1 MTQTATSGH
10 PVVDLY
16 MKNFE
21 DALRAFDCDQAVEIA
36 RELRGHI
43 AEAQAM
49 GKPVDAVL
57 ASIGPAE
64 KLARA
69 YAVELELNPRG
80 AKLKRNIGGIL
91 RVTGILAAASF
102 LTFIVVMLLGT
113 IAVGFVPTG
122 LAVIVFSGVELSGYD
137 VPFLRLGP
145 LQPLG
150 GMAAGV
156 IVTLLGV
163 LAGWGLK
170 NYLRALINTLR
181 RALPTPPAKS

>member
-1 MTQTATSGH
+1 MTQTATRDH
-10 PVVDLY
+10 PVVGVY
-16 MKNFE
+16 MKTFE
-21 DALRAFDCDQAVEIA
+21 DALRAFDCDHSSEIA
-36 RELRGHI
+36 RDLRGHI

-49 GKPVDAVL
+49 GKPVDEVL

-80 AKLKRNIGGIL
+80 EKLKRNIGGIL

-137 VPFLRLGP
+137 VPFLQLGP
-145 LQPLG
+145 LLPIG
-150 GMAAGV
+150 GMAAGA
-156 IVTLLGV
+156 IVTLLGL

-170 NYLRALINTLR
+170 NYLRALANTLR
-181 RALPTPPAKS
+181 RALPVPPAKG